1 MSTGLEKYC
10 LDTNCFIEP
19 WNSFYSYKSHK
30 SYWEDFVLPEI
41 TAGRLIVLDE
51 VYQELS
57 RKGDDLFKWLKGH
70 KIKDSGVVIETDVDL
85 ALQVQDLLEKYP
97 RLVDSRRG
105 RSAADPFLVE
115 YAKGNAVPLI
125 TLEMPSGNLDKPKIP
140 DVCKAE
146 SAECI
151 SFYEY
156 IDRVGISFKVEQSKK
171 KGR

>member
-1 MSTGLEKYC
+1 MSAKLEKYC

-41 TAGRLIVLDE
+41 MAGRLIVLDE
-51 VYQELS
+51 VYRELS
-57 RKGDDLFKWLKGH
+57 QKEDDLFKWLKGH
-70 KIKDSGVVIETDVDL
+70 KIKDSGVLIKTDKDL
-85 ALQVQDLLEKYP
+85 LLQVQDLLEKYP

-105 RSAADPFLVE
+105 RSDADPFLIE
-115 YAKGNAVPLI
+115 YAKGNTIPLV
-125 TLEMPSGNLDKPKIP
+125 TLEKPSGNIDKPRIP

-146 SAECI
+146 SVEYI

-156 IDRVGISFKVEQSKK
+156 IDRVGISFKVEKDE
-171 KGR
+171 

>member
-1 MSTGLEKYC
+1 MSTKSEKYC

-41 TAGRLIVLDE
+41 MAGRLIVLDE

-57 RKGDDLFKWLKGH
+57 RKEDDLFKWLKGH
-70 KIKDSGVVIETDVDL
+70 KIKDSDVLIKTDKDL
-85 ALQVQDLLEKYP
+85 LLQVQGLLEKYP

-105 RSAADPFLVE
+105 RSDADPFLVE
-115 YAKGNAVPLI
+115 YSKGNTIPLV
-125 TLEMPSGNLDKPKIP
+125 TLEMPSNNPNKPKIP
-140 DVCKAE
+140 DVCKEE
-146 SAECI
+146 SVECI

-156 IDRVGISFKVEQSKK
+156 IDRAGISFKVEESEK
-171 KGR
+171 KGK